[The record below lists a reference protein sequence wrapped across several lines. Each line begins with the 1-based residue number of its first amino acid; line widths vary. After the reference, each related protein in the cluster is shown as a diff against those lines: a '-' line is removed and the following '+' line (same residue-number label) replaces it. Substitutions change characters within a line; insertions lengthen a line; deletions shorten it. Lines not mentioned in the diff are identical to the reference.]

1 MGYAAVGTSGRCIG
15 VRCVLRLAWLG
26 MASLKEVAD
35 IVDVVERTARSGF
48 TTASAAAGAGAAFTL
63 LHCLSSYP
71 APAEQC
77 NLRAM
82 ATMRSAFNV
91 PVG

>member
-1 MGYAAVGTSGRCIG
+1 
-15 VRCVLRLAWLG
+15 

-35 IVDVVERTARSGF
+35 IVDVVERTARSGR
-48 TTASAAAGAGAAFTL
+48 TASATTGGATAAFTL

-71 APAEQC
+71 APADQC